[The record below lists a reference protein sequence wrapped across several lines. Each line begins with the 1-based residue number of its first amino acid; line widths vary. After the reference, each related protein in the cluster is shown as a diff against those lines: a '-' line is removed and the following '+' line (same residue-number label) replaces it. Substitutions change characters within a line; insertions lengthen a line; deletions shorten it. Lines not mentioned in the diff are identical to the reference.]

1 MLKNVNAFN
10 IFTFY
15 NIIVYENSIFV
26 HKTLTVILFYVILVL
41 EIITRSY
48 EYETRKM
55 LQG

>member
-1 MLKNVNAFN
+1 MCKNVNAFN

-26 HKTLTVILFYVILVL
+26 HKTLTIILFYVILVL

>member
-1 MLKNVNAFN
+1 MRKNVNAFN

-26 HKTLTVILFYVILVL
+26 HKTLTIILFYVILVL

>member
-26 HKTLTVILFYVILVL
+26 HKALTVILFYVILVL

>member
-1 MLKNVNAFN
+1 MRKNVNAFN